1 MCLPSIEGLIMGTNV
16 GYLDIE
22 VKSYE
27 SVGENIADK
36 TALGFSPART
46 ALVAYTF
53 FCVLAN
59 P

>member
-1 MCLPSIEGLIMGTNV
+1 MRTNV

-36 TALGFSPART
+36 RALGFPPAWT

>member
-1 MCLPSIEGLIMGTNV
+1 MGTNV